1 MRESLFF
8 KVPWY
13 NLKKAEIKLKKERMM
28 GGWGMERGR
37 EGGRREK
44 ELYAIALCDL
54 NCVKALY

>member
-1 MRESLFF
+1 MFF